1 MTRLQNL
8 KQHRQGYKDSGSSA
22 KVARLQELGQQWQ
35 GYKDSGTSGKATK
48 TQAPVARMQDYKDSG
63 RSGKATRTQA
73 TVAIKA
79 TTAAVGPK
87 VASERAFL
95 KASLLH
101 SLDLN

>member
-1 MTRLQNL
+1 M
-8 KQHRQGYKDSGSSA
+8 
-22 KVARLQELGQQWQ
+22 ARLQGLRHQWQ
-35 GYKDSGTSGKATK
+35 GYKDSDTSGKATR
-48 TQAPVARMQDYKDSG
+48 TQAHVAKWQDYKNSGSNRKATRTQAAVARWQGYKNSG